1 MRAALAFLATA
12 SAFACAA
19 CGPTQYSMD
28 LDECVQKYTGSQ
40 GIACIPAADRKR
52 DERDQQLAAFGAV
65 VGGATAVAAPAP
77 PPAPAVAANASPAP
91 APGVPKTVK
100 VDCSDHVGVTG
111 YTTCK
116 VRQ

>member
-1 MRAALAFLATA
+1 M
-12 SAFACAA
+12 
-19 CGPTQYSMD
+19 
-28 LDECVQKYTGSQ
+28 V
-40 GIACIPAADRKR
+40 ACIYRADAAEKQ
-52 DERDQQLAAFGAV
+52 RDQQLAAFGAV

-91 APGVPKTVK
+91 APGVPQKVK